1 MESSPVSGGEFFEPC
16 RDGAELFEPAE
27 ASFDHVAGFVE
38 LAVEGWR
45 PATGPPAPDTVCL
58 LVDPFRNYGSDA
70 PATQGLADRP

>member
-45 PATGPPAPDTVCL
+45 PATGPPAPNTV
-58 LVDPFRNYGSDA
+58 
-70 PATQGLADRP
+70 